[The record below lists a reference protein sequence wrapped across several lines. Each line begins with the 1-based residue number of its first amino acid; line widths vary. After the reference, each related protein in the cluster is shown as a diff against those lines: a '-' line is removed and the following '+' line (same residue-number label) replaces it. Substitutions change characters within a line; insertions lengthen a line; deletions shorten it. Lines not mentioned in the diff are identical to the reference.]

1 MLLLPDIM
9 FLFLQFTYTNPKYHK
24 AVSVKWH
31 WSLLSVQ
38 CWTLIVALDIL
49 VKTQSVRP
57 AYKDLTGIFKIYFA
71 VAIGIPLVVI
81 SFLVISDSVCFLNP
95 RYGDNGIYWITNL
108 NISLLSAIILLMLV
122 IFKINQQMKNIG
134 KAFSQGTKYRRR
146 AFRIALK
153 LITIVG
159 LCEITGVLQIR
170 HSNLATVEEYVN
182 ITFFV
187 SYTLFRSFKGI
198 MLSLVYLFSQ
208 RTFGIYAELLA
219 KCTERIK
226 GNDKVNLTKP
236 NFVETYE
243 TSL

>member
-1 MLLLPDIM
+1 MRSRYTTTGTIEYYISLIGVPISIM
-9 FLFLQFTYTNPKYHK
+9 FYAALSSN
-24 AVSVKWH
+24 V
-31 WSLLSVQ
+31 LL
-38 CWTLIVALDIL
+38 
-49 VKTQSVRP
+49 
-57 AYKDLTGIFKIYFA
+57 
-71 VAIGIPLVVI
+71 
-81 SFLVISDSVCFLNP
+81 
-95 RYGDNGIYWITNL
+95 
-108 NISLLSAIILLMLV
+108 
-122 IFKINQQMKNIG
+122 

-219 KCTERIK
+219 KCTKRIK
-226 GNDKVNLTKP
+226 GNDKVNLAKP